1 MYSDC
6 VVIDHLLPAAWYL
19 LLPKNSNP
27 FQVITDPDLRERH
40 LDDLQGFVLQEAV
53 ELKLDAYLVSL
64 SSRTDQEIPEC
75 SRLLPKS
82 SKVFDLLVEA
92 ADVSHLNKTGYL
104 ETALGGDKTYG

>member
-1 MYSDC
+1 M
-6 VVIDHLLPAAWYL
+6 DHLLPAAWYL
-19 LLPKNSNP
+19 LLLKNSNP

-82 SKVFDLLVEA
+82 SKNFDLLVEA

-104 ETALGGDKTYG
+104 ETALGGDKTSG